1 MKPLL
6 AFVLFCCA
14 ASAMP
19 AQAAARTEFQARCED
34 SIGATLSVLTGT
46 QSGFRIDNTVGY
58 RSLTVMKARAT
69 KGRATKGRARPG
81 QYVLGLT
88 RTESHVSITAGGRLL
103 IDPASGYECIAPQI
117 QVKLHYPPIV
127 VYVSREFA
135 PSSCAYQEVLAHEMR
150 HLTTYLGY
158 LPQAEARV
166 RTALRKRFEDKPLYA
181 RTGQAQILLQREI
194 DRGWMPYIKS
204 EMAKVEALQAAID
217 SPQEYARLGKVCGGE
232 VQSLLRPTR
241 TRTPS

>member
-1 MKPLL
+1 MKPVLALVLL
-6 AFVLFCCA
+6 CWA
-14 ASAMP
+14 AAMQP
-19 AQAAARTEFQARCED
+19 AQAAARTGFQARCED
-34 SIGATLSVLTGT
+34 SIGETLSVLTGT
-46 QSGFRIDNTVGY
+46 QNGFRIDNTVGY
-58 RSLTVMKARAT
+58 RSLTVM
-69 KGRATKGRARPG
+69 KGRARPG

-88 RTESHVSITAGGRLL
+88 RTESHVSINVGGRLL

-117 QVKLHYPPIV
+117 EVKLYYPPIV

-150 HLTTYLGY
+150 HLNTYLGY
-158 LPQAEARV
+158 LPHAEARV
-166 RTALRKRFEDKPLYA
+166 RMALQKRFEDKPLYA
-181 RTGQAQILLQREI
+181 RTGQAQGLLQREI

-241 TRTPS
+241 TRKPS